1 MVRSPLDSFISYW
14 YDLKRRGKN
23 QHETKDENQIKE
35 RIFLFQAQLN
45 LQKKKKKRKISP
57 QELHVCISFKSC
69 MGAIS
74 LKHVTLHS
82 TTQTAQNTEA
92 ESQLV
97 IQKTYAKTSWLSS

>member
-1 MVRSPLDSFISYW
+1 MK
-14 YDLKRRGKN
+14 LKMKIRLK
-23 QHETKDENQIKE
+23 KE
-35 RIFLFQAQLN
+35 FFYFRLSSTSR
-45 LQKKKKKRKISP
+45 KKKKKRKISP
-57 QELHVCISFKSC
+57 QELHVRISFKSC